1 MAGMTAAKAAKF
13 LSFLQNGNVVVIR
26 DEEGLFRFELL
37 LKDAGLLSLLP
48 RIGDSLRAI
57 CHFFGK
63 SGGKVNHPGWDGR
76 TVYAECQIGKES
88 IGIYPYDAR
97 AVTAWYGSDPL
108 EVDDIY
114 PGR

>member
-1 MAGMTAAKAAKF
+1 MEGMTAAKAAKF

-26 DEEGLFRFELL
+26 DEEGLLRFELL
-37 LKDAGLLSLLP
+37 LKDAGLLCLLP

-57 CHFFGK
+57 CHLFGK
-63 SGGKVNHPGWDGR
+63 PGYRIRYPGWDGR
-76 TVYAECQIGKES
+76 TVYAECQIGKGS
-88 IGIYPYDAR
+88 IGLYPYDAK
-97 AVTAWYGSDPL
+97 AVTAWYGSDPI